1 MKRLLYPLRTFLIVS
16 GRIGEEVNVMAADWV
31 TVVSADPFML
41 GVSISPKRYTHKLIT
56 RYKEFVLSVPT
67 IKLLREV
74 WIAGTRSG
82 PGKLSEMKITLE
94 KSRLIGVPSVKEAVA
109 NLECRV
115 VGSHDYGDHTLFIG
129 EVVAY
134 SFDENAFHQDEP
146 IPGSGFILHLARNK
160 FTVEDETVLRP
171 D

>member
-31 TVVSADPFML
+31 TMVSADPFML

-94 KSRLIGVPSVKEAVA
+94 KSRLIGVPSVKEA
-109 NLECRV
+109 
-115 VGSHDYGDHTLFIG
+115 
-129 EVVAY
+129 
-134 SFDENAFHQDEP
+134 
-146 IPGSGFILHLARNK
+146 
-160 FTVEDETVLRP
+160 
-171 D
+171 

>member
-74 WIAGTRSG
+74 WKSTISSTMKVSG
-82 PGKLSEMKITLE
+82 VILNSA
-94 KSRLIGVPSVKEAVA
+94 S
-109 NLECRV
+109 
-115 VGSHDYGDHTLFIG
+115 
-129 EVVAY
+129 
-134 SFDENAFHQDEP
+134 SF
-146 IPGSGFILHLARNK
+146 K
-160 FTVEDETVLRP
+160 
-171 D
+171 